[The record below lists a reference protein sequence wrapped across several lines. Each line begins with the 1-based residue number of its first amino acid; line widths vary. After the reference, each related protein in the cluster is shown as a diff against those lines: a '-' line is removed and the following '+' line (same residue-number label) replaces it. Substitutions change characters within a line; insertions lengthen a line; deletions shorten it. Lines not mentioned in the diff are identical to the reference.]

1 MKKQITRISI
11 LQSSKILVALYVL
24 FGFIYTLVGI
34 PLIIFGGKEMMIMG
48 VIYAAMPVL
57 MGIFGFIFFALF
69 AAVYN
74 LLAKWLGGVEVVVS
88 DIETD

>member
-24 FGFIYTLVGI
+24 FGFVYTLIGI

-69 AAVYN
+69 AAIYN

-88 DIETD
+88 DIETE

>member
-88 DIETD
+88 DIAAE

>member
-24 FGFIYTLVGI
+24 FGFVYTLIGI

-88 DIETD
+88 DIETE

>member
-24 FGFIYTLVGI
+24 FGFVYTLIGI
-34 PLIIFGGKEMMIMG
+34 PLIILGGKEMMIMG

-57 MGIFGFIFFALF
+57 MGIFGFIFFALLPPF
-69 AAVYN
+69 TTF
-74 LLAKWLGGVEVVVS
+74 LPSGWVVS
-88 DIETD
+88 RLS